1 MSELSRNGLLS
12 VSFLLA
18 FTCIVEAQGTRTPL
32 VVVVPG
38 SIEAQDIV
46 KAQVAWMTSGPP
58 LSHVLV
64 KLTPLVVKKNDKYA
78 YLVARASTPGSQPT
92 EFAKDPFLE
101 AILTVKNGHWTSL
114 GYVVGRPQHGGSISD
129 MCGYGDGVGPDVFKE
144 CEKPRR

>member
-1 MSELSRNGLLS
+1 MSAMERNSLLS
-12 VSFLLA
+12 AIFILA
-18 FTCIVEAQGTRTPL
+18 FTCIVEAQTTRQP
-32 VVVVPG
+32 VVVVAPG
-38 SIEAQDIV
+38 SIEAQEIV
-46 KAQVAWMTSGPP
+46 KAQVAWMTAGTP